1 MPGTGKTTT
10 ITALI
15 EILIKNNKKVLISS
29 YTNTAVDNIL
39 LKLQEKNID
48 FFRVGNIDKVIIII
62 KIKIESY
69 IYTYLY
75 GKKKLFFIN

>member
-15 EILIKNNKKVLISS
+15 EILIENNKKVLITS

-39 LKLQEKNID
+39 LKLEEKNID
-48 FFRVGNIDKVIIII
+48 YFRVGNLDKV
-62 KIKIESY
+62 
-69 IYTYLY
+69 
-75 GKKKLFFIN
+75 KKKKKGILFDLIIFIYN

>member
-15 EILIKNNKKVLISS
+15 EILIKNNKKVLITS

-39 LKLQEKNID
+39 LKLEEKNID
-48 FFRVGNIDKVIIII
+48 YFRVGNIDKVN
-62 KIKIESY
+62 K
-69 IYTYLY
+69 
-75 GKKKLFFIN
+75 

>member
-15 EILIKNNKKVLISS
+15 EILIKNNKKVLITS

-39 LKLQEKNID
+39 LKLQSKNID
-48 FFRVGNIDKVIIII
+48 FYRIGNLDKVN
-62 KIKIESY
+62 
-69 IYTYLY
+69 L
-75 GKKKLFFIN
+75 

>member
-39 LKLQEKNID
+39 LKLQDKNID
-48 FFRVGNIDKVIIII
+48 FFRVGNIDKVC
-62 KIKIESY
+62 
-69 IYTYLY
+69 
-75 GKKKLFFIN
+75 